1 MQGILMVLALA
12 VTVEAVVEY
21 VKAVVQ
27 AAAQKDVKGLITRTA
42 ALAISLLLCFAAG
55 ADLYAVLGLED
66 FRLPGIGTALT
77 GIFASRGANYMN
89 DLIQKLRQAGEAE

>member
-1 MQGILMVLALA
+1 M
-12 VTVEAVVEY
+12 EY
-21 VKAVVQ
+21 VKAVVH

-55 ADLYAVLGLED
+55 ADLYAVLGLD

-77 GIFASRGANYMN
+77 GIFCVPRGELYERPHSKAASGRRRRSERG
-89 DLIQKLRQAGEAE
+89 RRT